1 MPKIKVVYNR
11 KNCIGAG
18 SCCIVCPK
26 FWQMNNDGKA
36 DLLGSKQNPKTGDY
50 ELTVEANKEVL
61 KSLEQSADSCPV
73 QVIKIVKK

>member
-18 SCCIVCPK
+18 SCCIFCPK

-36 DLLGSKQNPKTGDY
+36 DLLGSKQNPKTADY

-61 KSLEQSADSCPV
+61 KSLEQ
-73 QVIKIVKK
+73 